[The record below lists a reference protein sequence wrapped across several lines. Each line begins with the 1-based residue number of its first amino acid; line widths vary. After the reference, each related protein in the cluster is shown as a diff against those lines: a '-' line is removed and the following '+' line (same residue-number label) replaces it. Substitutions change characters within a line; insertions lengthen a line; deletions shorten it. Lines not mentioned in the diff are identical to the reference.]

1 MGKNVFG
8 VLNKMLAV
16 ILALLGVQSCSHGG
30 DEYGCPTATYIFR
43 GTVTDGEGNA
53 LPEVKVSSL
62 VKNNGGEIIVNR
74 DSLTSTN
81 ADGKYSVVLD
91 GYYDGGLRFTDKGGA
106 SVDTFWNSANLAPF
120 KGGDGEWNDGV
131 SENTMNIQLKK

>member
-1 MGKNVFG
+1 MKNVFG
-8 VLNKMLAV
+8 VLNKLLALILAV
-16 ILALLGVQSCSHGG
+16 LGVQSCSHGG

-43 GTVTDGEGNA
+43 GTVTDGEGNT
-53 LPEVKVSSL
+53 LPGVKVAGLAKSEL
-62 VKNNGGEIIVNR
+62 NEAYVVQ

-81 ADGKYSVVLD
+81 EEGKYSVVLD
-91 GYYDGGLRFTDKGGA
+91 GYYESGLRFTDKDGA